1 MTECI
6 HFCHENM
13 SAIVATPCNMN
24 CINDK
29 LVTRYLLFQAISRKK
44 NESPV
49 ESFQLIWPLHMKFL
63 NCKTLFKDWLTTC
76 HVWDPPHIWVWIL
89 VYSYSIKQARTPST
103 HSKHALQAPISNFT
117 LLVAFILDKIL
128 PVVVISW
135 SKFNLVPLLW
145 ISWYLFHYW
154 TLSFELFAMHF
165 I

>member
-29 LVTRYLLFQAISRKK
+29 LVTRYLLFQAISHKK

-49 ESFQLIWPLHMKFL
+49 ESFQLIWPLHMKFFELQNIIQRLTNHLPRMRSTTHLGL
-63 NCKTLFKDWLTTC
+63 NIGLQLF
-76 HVWDPPHIWVWIL
+76 H
-89 VYSYSIKQARTPST
+89 QAST
-103 HSKHALQAPISNFT
+103 HSKHALQAPTSNLI

-135 SKFNLVPLLW
+135 SKFNLVPIL
-145 ISWYLFHYW
+145 
-154 TLSFELFAMHF
+154 
-165 I
+165 